1 MARYSDKEVYGTLDI
16 RNAIVASE
24 VEIKIMDPN
33 SYYQDVRVLFD
44 NLTHGIAKDKF
55 GGEFLTGKRAGN
67 FFWTIYGLVQCSPDL
82 NKQQCLEIAATSIP
96 VICKDWDRQSAL
108 PTKTRQPGYQE
119 RQVIYLSG
127 LASLGSSLFP
137 YLS

>member
-44 NLTHGIAKDKF
+44 NLTHGIAKDRF
-55 GGEFLTGKRAGN
+55 GGEFLIGKRAGN

-82 NKQQCLEIAATSIP
+82 NKLQCPEIAATSIP
-96 VICKDWDRQSAL
+96 VICKDWDRQSA
-108 PTKTRQPGYQE
+108 
-119 RQVIYLSG
+119 VV
-127 LASLGSSLFP
+127 
-137 YLS
+137 